1 MRETGRSVSYPGE
14 LACML
19 LGNHDRG
26 SHQSIDNLDH
36 KDLHSQPP
44 IEKTQSLRP

>member
-1 MRETGRSVSYPGE
+1 MSYPGE